1 MSDSQKIFLDT
12 NLLIY
17 AHTNADVLK
26 QQKVQTIIVHQ
37 NTVISTQVFKEAANV
52 FSKKFKFVWPDI
64 QWVLQEMKQNN
75 RVHTNTFSTI
85 QQACQIADRYNYSF
99 YDSLI
104 LAAALEAACPLL
116 FSEDLQH
123 GQLIEQALT
132 IKNPFIWW
140 NCRFEFVEDFLSY
153 LYYSDN

>member
-52 FSKKFKFVWPDI
+52 FSKKFKFGWPDI
-64 QWVLQEMKQNN
+64 QLVIKEMRENN
-75 RVHTNTFSTI
+75 EVQTNTVSTVN
-85 QQACQIADRYNYSF
+85 QACQIADRYSYSF

-104 LAAALEAACPLL
+104 LAAALEAECPVL

-140 NCRFEFVEDFLSY
+140 NCMIELAWDFLFFITVQI
-153 LYYSDN
+153 